1 MVWNSQ
7 MGVHVYLYSRP
18 LKRHSRHSLHETLGS
33 GEFKIKYSKYLLGP
47 NPVDS
52 PAGTAGGLQGG

>member
-1 MVWNSQ
+1 ME
-7 MGVHVYLYSRP
+7 VHIYLYSRP
-18 LKRHSRHSLHETLGS
+18 LKHHSWHSLHGTLGS

-52 PAGTAGGLQGG
+52 SAGATGGLQGG